1 MCSGEV
7 YDKWC
12 SGKLLFWSEKD
23 KFGTKEDIIEELQ
36 NLTRWD
42 DSLKYP
48 NVDWNDG
55 SEVAEIF
62 SEEGIQSSEEYFDD
76 EYLETFEETYKTS
89 NGEEIV
95 AFGKYGYEG

>member
-1 MCSGEV
+1 M
-7 YDKWC
+7 
-12 SGKLLFWSEKD
+12 FWSEKD